1 MKNNYKFIFLI
12 MFITSSINAQ
22 NLLEKLDKEF
32 NVEEIDEIATF
43 KTTRIGL
50 SHSIETRKKGALQ
63 LSLYFRY
70 WDTNAP
76 SGQNFLADKVST
88 RYGLD
93 YAFTDN
99 FTLGIGYTNY
109 DKLVDGYF
117 KYQLLKQTKDS
128 NKRWFSLT
136 LVQTISH
143 QELTSTIYDVYESV
157 TTSEN
162 SYAFVTQALFA
173 RKFNPNLSLQIT
185 PSFIYRNKNNENDD
199 PTSQFAIGI
208 GGRHRLSKHTSFVS
222 EYNYVLNSIDSIE
235 TYNTFLVGINWEVRN
250 FIFQFH
256 LTNARSFAEDLFLT
270 KTTNNFNFRDP
281 NLHFGFNTTYVI
293 QTKRRK

>member
-1 MKNNYKFIFLI
+1 

-43 KTTRIGL
+43 KATRIGL

-63 LSLYFRY
+63 LSLHFRY

-117 KYQLLKQTKDS
+117 KYQLLKQKKDS

-143 QELTSTIYDVYESV
+143 QELTNTIYDVYESA

-173 RKFNPNLSLQIT
+173 RKFNPNLSLQIA

-235 TYNTFLVGINWEVRN
+235 TYNTFMVGVNWEVRN

-281 NLHFGFNTTYVI
+281 NLHFGFNTTYII